1 MTTTVLSR
9 PEASPARPRIAWR
22 PISIVLAI
30 TAVVHGA
37 VATRFGWHRDEFYY
51 VISGRHLAWGY
62 PDQPPLTP
70 LLARFAADLPGG
82 VLPLRILAIAAELG
96 CILLTAVLAA
106 EFGGK
111 ARAQVIAAAATA
123 VCPIFVGAS
132 LLFGT
137 TIMDDLCWAA
147 VFVLVARA
155 LRVGTVRAWLLAG
168 LMAGVG
174 LENKDTI
181 GVLLLGVF
189 AGLLVC
195 RRPVLRTPGPWLAG
209 ALALVILAPNLVWN
223 ATHDWAQLRMAGVL
237 SAQQGGPLGALVHI
251 PIMIAVGAGAMLVLW
266 LVGVRWLS
274 SAEGRTHRWVLV
286 VGATALVVFIATG
299 GKDYYPAPAF
309 IGLFAAGGVWTQ
321 DRQLRPW
328 PVLIAVTAVIAMV
341 VGLPVLPMSAQNAL
355 RSVDPEPLETYGWPE
370 LAQQV
375 ATVAHTLPADT
386 PILTSNYGEAGALT
400 FYGPGDGLTQPVA
413 SGHNAYLLWG
423 PPPGTTPDTVL
434 CVGEFK
440 PAYLRQFWSSV
451 REIAPITM
459 PNGVVNQEV
468 THQAAIYL
476 CQQPHGD
483 WTQLWPG
490 LRHLD

>member
-1 MTTTVLSR
+1 MTELPR
-9 PEASPARPRIAWR
+9 RSPIAWR
-22 PISIVLAI
+22 PVSIVLAI
-30 TAVVHGA
+30 TAIAHGA

-51 VISGRHLAWGY
+51 VISGQHLAWGY

-82 VLPLRILAIAAELG
+82 VLPLRVLAIAAELG

-111 ARAQVIAAAATA
+111 ARAQTIAAAATA

-137 TIMDDLCWAA
+137 TIMDELCWAA

-155 LRVGTVRAWLLAG
+155 LRVGTIRAWLPAG

-181 GVLLLGVF
+181 GVLMLGILV
-189 AGLLVC
+189 GLLVC
-195 RRPVLRTPGPWLAG
+195 RRSVLRTPGPWLAG
-209 ALALVILAPNLVWN
+209 VLALVILAPNLAWN
-223 ATHDWAQLRMAGVL
+223 ATHDWAQVRMAGVL

-251 PIMIAVGAGAMLVLW
+251 PIMVLIGGGAMIALW
-266 LVGVRWLS
+266 IAGVRWLS
-274 SAEGRTHRWVLV
+274 SAEGRTYRWVLV

-299 GKDYYPAPAF
+299 GKEYYPVPALM
-309 IGLFAAGGVWTQ
+309 GLFAAGGVWTQ
-321 DRQLRPW
+321 NRDLHPW
-328 PVLIAVTAVIAMV
+328 PVLIGVTAVIAMV
-341 VGLPVLPMSAQNAL
+341 ISLPVLPIQAENAL
-355 RSVDPEPLETYGWPE
+355 RSVNPEALETYGWPGFTD
-370 LAQQV
+370 QV
-375 ATVAHTLPADT
+375 AAVAKTLPADT
-386 PILTSNYGEAGALT
+386 PILTSNYGEAGALS
-400 FYGPGDGLTQPVA
+400 FYGPGDGLKQPVA
-413 SGHNAYLLWG
+413 SGHNAYLFWG
-423 PPPGTTPDTVL
+423 PPAGTTPDTVL
-434 CVGEFK
+434 CIGEFG
-440 PAYLRQFWSSV
+440 PSYLHQFWSSV

-459 PNGVVNQEV
+459 PDGVVNEEV
-468 THQAAIYL
+468 AQHAAIYL

-483 WTQLWPG
+483 WNQLWPG

>member
-1 MTTTVLSR
+1 MTTIALSR
-9 PEASPARPRIAWR
+9 TETEPRRPRIAWR
-22 PISIVLAI
+22 PVSIILAI

-51 VISGRHLAWGY
+51 VICGRHLAWGY

-111 ARAQVIAAAATA
+111 ARAQIIAAAATA
-123 VCPIFVGAS
+123 VCPIFVAAS

-137 TIMDDLCWAA
+137 TIMDELCWAA

-155 LRVGTVRAWLLAG
+155 LRVGTVRSWLLAG

-189 AGLLVC
+189 VGLLVC
-195 RRPVLRTPGPWLAG
+195 RRSVLRTPGPWLAG
-209 ALALVILAPNLVWN
+209 ALALVILAPNLIWN
-223 ATHDWAQLRMAGVL
+223 ATHDWAQLRMAAVL
-237 SAQQGGPLGALVHI
+237 SAQQGGPLGALVQI
-251 PIMIAVGAGAMLVLW
+251 PIMIAVGAGAMIMLW
-266 LVGVRWLS
+266 IMGARWLS
-274 SAEGRTHRWVLV
+274 SAEGRAHRWVLV

-299 GKDYYPAPAF
+299 GKEYYPAPAF

-321 DRQLRPW
+321 HRELRPW
-328 PVLIAVTAVIAMV
+328 PVLIAVTAVIAML
-341 VGLPVLPMSAQNAL
+341 VGLPVLPLSAQNAL
-355 RSVDPEPLETYGWPE
+355 RAVNPEPIETYGWPGFT
-370 LAQQV
+370 QQV
-375 ATVAHTLPADT
+375 AAIAKTLPANT
-386 PILTSNYGEAGALT
+386 PIFTSNYGEAGALT
-400 FYGPGDGLTQPVA
+400 FDGPGDGLKQPVA

-423 PPPGTTPDTVL
+423 PPQGTTPDTVL

-440 PAYLRQFWSSV
+440 PAYLHQFWSSV

-459 PNGVVNQEV
+459 PDGVVNEEV
-468 THQAAIYL
+468 KQQAAIYL

-483 WTQLWPG
+483 WQQLWPG